1 MLHQGQAVGLE
12 VFWPVEIYGQWHTLS
27 ATASAWAAESSAAA
41 EQMESASSSW
51 TGLVSSYR
59 EAETQEIVRT
69 ALDEAPEVTR
79 EWAGVVGRAADVLQ
93 SFATEANGLQQQ
105 AAALEG
111 QATRL
116 QARLWA
122 SNLLSGGGDDEDTSA
137 EDAALRGEI
146 EVHNSDVMA
155 LNSKWRQ
162 LEQQTASEI
171 DSIASGGGYQD
182 EIPVINTDGA
192 TFGPP
197 AGGLGPGG
205 FGAGGSL
212 AGGALAGLAL
222 AGGSLNG
229 GAGLGIG
236 FQSALGQ
243 MIRSGN
249 YDPVDT
255 ATKLYETVT
264 SDEVT
269 GEDMQSFYDHL
280 GTMTPEEIEEF
291 SSGNQHIHYASPAT
305 PENQRDLDH
314 WPDGAEW
321 WNGMNEAQKNAMVE
335 HLPLLTGNTEGVP
348 YAERDTANEAAL
360 GYLLAS
366 TLVPARH
373 KERLR
378 EIGESSGGDARMILS
393 LRTGAPWDSDYVGD
407 PLAAVSVGNPDTA
420 ETTSFN
426 IPGMGSGTHN
436 MTDEVDRAELLSGQ
450 AEGDHAVISWVGYDA
465 PASPD
470 TTSYF
475 PDWGE
480 VLSDNKAD
488 EGGWALAHSING
500 FNNTMEGQDRE
511 AILRINAHSYATNA
525 AAHAL
530 TRVDQPVD
538 SFTMYGSA
546 GIPVSVAWSAED
558 LEVKETSEGRPA
570 VYATEADEDTTA
582 RWGYW
587 LGGGRVNPT
596 DDEFGAYVFSS
607 DGEGNVP
614 GAPVTDH
621 RQNFWEGGEPE
632 DYGYLDEGS
641 QSLNSILMIMDGQAD
656 AMTFLK
662 SD

>member
-1 MLHQGQAVGLE
+1 MFSFAGGL
-12 VFWPVEIYGQWHTLS
+12 FPRDGSLGFAPGFPLAGLS
-27 ATASAWAAESSAAA
+27 AAV
-41 EQMESASSSW
+41 
-51 TGLVSSYR
+51 LVSSVSSDAQVE
-59 EAETQEIVRT
+59 EAAR
-69 ALDEAPEVTR
+69 LH
-79 EWAGVVGRAADVLQ
+79 
-93 SFATEANGLQQQ
+93 
-105 AAALEG
+105 
-111 QATRL
+111 QATTEPNAGAEEY
-116 QARLWA
+116 QA
-122 SNLLSGGGDDEDTSA
+122 
-137 EDAALRGEI
+137 
-146 EVHNSDVMA
+146 
-155 LNSKWRQ
+155 
-162 LEQQTASEI
+162 
-171 DSIASGGGYQD
+171 
-182 EIPVINTDGA
+182 
-192 TFGPP
+192 
-197 AGGLGPGG
+197 
-205 FGAGGSL
+205 
-212 AGGALAGLAL
+212 
-222 AGGSLNG
+222 
-229 GAGLGIG
+229 
-236 FQSALGQ
+236 
-243 MIRSGN
+243 
-249 YDPVDT
+249 
-255 ATKLYETVT
+255 
-264 SDEVT
+264 
-269 GEDMQSFYDHL
+269 FYDHL
-280 GTMTPEEIEEF
+280 GTMSPDEIEEF
-291 SSGNQHIHYASPAT
+291 SSSNLHIHYASPDT
-305 PENQRDLDH
+305 PENQQDLDG

-436 MTDEVDRAELLSGQ
+436 MTDEVDRAEILSGQ

-500 FNNTMEGQDRE
+500 FYNTMEGQDRE